1 MTKIA
6 KTTRQEEEK
15 TAMGQYKSI
24 LNKANGGPGA
34 QSTKNSKKKSF
45 FSSNKDENQH
55 PIPCL
60 FLRFLNDV
68 RDDLD

>member
-1 MTKIA
+1 
-6 KTTRQEEEK
+6 
-15 TAMGQYKSI
+15 MGQYKSI

-45 FSSNKDENQH
+45 FSRDKDENQH
-55 PIPCL
+55 PVPCP